1 MEAYYPSH
9 HTSSPQFPLSQPP
22 DCPLCPNTPRRGR
35 VDAARGATAGRP
47 YYYCQAG
54 HKRRFITW
62 DDMLGISSNNPR
74 CRCGH
79 HSRRNEGNGPV
90 PSAWYNC
97 SSRRC
102 SFNQNIDDD
111 DVDESPHSSPSS
123 WKGSTA
129 SYTTAGS
136 SYSGRGG
143 KASTGE
149 HDSGLIDKMNAMS
162 VKIEELETNLASRQ
176 SANARSFDDNCSVH
190 GHGRRSLFR
199 GRRCICT

>member
-1 MEAYYPSH
+1 MEAYYPSQP
-9 HTSSPQFPLSQPP
+9 TSSPQFPLSQAP
-22 DCPLCPNTPRRGR
+22 DCPLCPNAPKRSR

-111 DVDESPHSSPSS
+111 DVDQSPHSSPSS

-136 SYSGRGG
+136 AYSGHSR

-149 HDSGLIDKMNAMS
+149 NDSALLDKMNAMS